1 MQEVFSFQ
9 FSFRT
14 DGRKRERETHPIP
27 AHCSSLA
34 RFSGKKK
41 MHFASSYWL
50 CKSSWASS
58 SSSFANEIFHQK
70 KILWLKQLDLLFIWL
85 YALLAGSLLSARC
98 HAMMIYY
105 SASYEKEKRRL
116 NGSFSCEYLRYGL
129 VYTPTKIATRKAP
142 NYASRIYIL
151 LILCIG

>member
-9 FSFRT
+9 FFFRT
-14 DGRKRERETHPIP
+14 DGRKRERERLIP
-27 AHCSSLA
+27 FPLTAPRSLA
-34 RFSGKKK
+34 SRGKKRCILQA
-41 MHFASSYWL
+41 HIDFAKAAEL
-50 CKSSWASS
+50 LLLLQMK
-58 SSSFANEIFHQK
+58 FFIKK

-129 VYTPTKIATRKAP
+129 LYTPTKIATRKAP

>member
-9 FSFRT
+9 FFFRT
-14 DGRKRERETHPIP
+14 DGRKRERLIP
-27 AHCSSLA
+27 FPLTAPRSLA
-34 RFSGKKK
+34 SRGKKK

-50 CKSSWASS
+50 CKSSWAS